1 MAWHTVDRLGVSLG
15 MVSVGRNVRAQ
26 QDPHRMEETMTNTH
40 NTRTLADVI
49 TEGVGLADLT
59 DLNLIHLARAMGKVS
74 SRRASDALADA
85 GPDAVRAY
93 GAIGWTG
100 KVARGRQIHAAARII
115 AAFPT
120 EYDEDANAEFVCRTD
135 GDRVTLAS
143 AWRRIA
149 TMLAKSQLTTAQRN
163 EMALA
168 VADCT
173 TPRAAL
179 SQVKVTLDRIAQSP
193 AMRPATTLGSHGTA
207 DKVDTT
213 PDPTPVATVTPSA
226 PVMTLASVLA
236 DLQAGA
242 PLTPAMAD
250 YVRGEADTL
259 RAIRNTMTARTAA
272 RKSA

>member
-1 MAWHTVDRLGVSLG
+1 
-15 MVSVGRNVRAQ
+15 
-26 QDPHRMEETMTNTH
+26 MEETMTNTH

-49 TEGVGLADLT
+49 SEGVGLADLT

-100 KVARGRQIHAAARII
+100 KVARGRQIHAAAEIV

-120 EYDEDANAEFVCRTD
+120 EYDDDADAEYVARVD
-135 GDRVTLAS
+135 GDATTLAV

-149 TMLAKSQLTTAQRN
+149 TALAKGNLTAAQRK
-163 EMALA
+163 ELTLA
-168 VADCT
+168 VGDCT

-179 SQVKVTLDRIAQSP
+179 SQVRVTLDRIAQ
-193 AMRPATTLGSHGTA
+193 AKRRGATVATTGAAET
-207 DKVDTT
+207 VT
-213 PDPTPVATVTPSA
+213 PDATPVATATPKAVTLESILA
-226 PVMTLASVLA
+226 TLKAGGEFTVPMMA
-236 DLQAGA
+236 YVTRQAE
-242 PLTPAMAD
+242 LITEINTTPQVD
-250 YVRGEADTL
+250 NL
-259 RAIRNTMTARTAA
+259 RIATAIAA

>member
-1 MAWHTVDRLGVSLG
+1 
-15 MVSVGRNVRAQ
+15 
-26 QDPHRMEETMTNTH
+26 MEETMTNTH

-85 GPDAVRAY
+85 GTDAVRAY

-135 GDRVTLAS
+135 GDKVTLAS

-179 SQVKVTLDRIAQSP
+179 SQVKVTLDRIAQAP

-213 PDPTPVATVTPSA
+213 PDPTPVATGTPKDEEMSLIGIWVA
-226 PVMTLASVLA
+226 LE
-236 DLQAGA
+236 AGA
-242 PLTPAMAD
+242 PLTPKMAEFI
-250 YVRGEADTL
+250 RSERDTL
-259 RAIRNTMTARTAA
+259 KAIHAVLVARTATS
-272 RKSA
+272 KSA